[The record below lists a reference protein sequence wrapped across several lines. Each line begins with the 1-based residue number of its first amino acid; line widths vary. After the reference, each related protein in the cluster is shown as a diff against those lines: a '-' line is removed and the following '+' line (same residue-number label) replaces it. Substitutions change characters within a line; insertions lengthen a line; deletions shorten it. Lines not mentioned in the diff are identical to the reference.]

1 VSHDHVEI
9 AGAPRRPVRR
19 LTDAIVDFASR
30 RPLVV
35 LALALLTLVAA
46 KQYTTRLELR
56 SDFLELLPRDSPS
69 FIAFEQQL
77 KRVGGGATLLVI
89 VESPDRKANEKAIDD
104 VSAKVIGLADARKKC
119 VQDAC
124 GAEVGASGLRD
135 GKIPACAEKCG
146 PELVSY
152 VETGTKEVRKYFQD
166 NKWLYADLND
176 LEEADRKLD
185 HQIAIKSGMVTD
197 LESDDDDDDGKKKKP
212 APAPAG
218 EQGDAGAAEA
228 GAPKVEHTLG
238 MDEFHDRWEKKAN
251 EHDDFPTGYFAT
263 PDGTMMGIRIVSPTT
278 GTGDKGGDM
287 LLERV
292 QAITRE
298 MNLASYHPAMR
309 IGFAGD
315 IPNAIAEKDSIV
327 SEAALATGA
336 ATVMIL
342 FGVFAYFRS
351 FSAIAIMFLPALVG
365 VACAYSFA
373 TATFG
378 YVNTSGAFLGAI
390 ILGNGINYP
399 IVLLGR
405 YKEFVA
411 RGMPPDAAKKAA
423 VWNAF
428 RAELV
433 GASVAGIAYGSL
445 VITRFR
451 GFSQFGMIGFVGML
465 LVWLSI
471 IPLVPAMI
479 TLTERV
485 RALPGVASLVR
496 VRDAIL
502 DTKPLSYVFSR
513 VDETGARGPFVKAI
527 AALTERHARP
537 VLVVMLAITAVMAF
551 KLPGYLRDPWEY
563 NFDRLGSR
571 GSKKGGAGEWSNKAE
586 KVFGGKM
593 NVAGAMMLA
602 DTPEQVPLVK
612 QQILANDK
620 ADPEGRLVADISTIA
635 DLLPG
640 TPEEQKAKL
649 AVLDRIRDRLSERVL
664 ADVSE
669 DERKKLVEM
678 KPPET
683 LKVLKA
689 QDVPALLRRRFEEKN
704 GTVGTVFYVKYEE
717 VSLSNGRILL
727 RIAKTTD
734 NVKLP
739 DGTVVKTA
747 SRSSI
752 FAEMIR
758 SMERDGPLA
767 SFASLAA
774 VSVVVL
780 LATAS
785 GRGFVAV
792 IAALLMGVAWMVGG
806 AAWSD
811 LKLNFLN
818 FIALPITFGIGCEYP
833 FNIFD
838 RSRLL
843 GGDVSSAVRRSGG
856 AVALCSF
863 TTTVGYGSLLFA
875 DNQALQ
881 SFGHLAMSGEIATL
895 VAALFFVP
903 ALLHVWRQKG
913 GRVAPEQA
921 FAAPRQEPR
930 PERKREPAQTDAE
943 E

>member
-1 VSHDHVEI
+1 MSAHDPHI
-9 AGAPRRPVRR
+9 DPTGGPRGPVRR
-19 LTDAIVDFASR
+19 FVEAVVDVSIQ
-30 RPLVV
+30 RPLLV
-35 LALALLTLVAA
+35 LLLAIGVLVAA

-56 SDFLELLPRDSPS
+56 SDFLELLPRDSPG

-77 KRVGGGATLLVI
+77 KRVGGGATLIVI
-89 VESPDRKANEKAIDD
+89 AESPDRKANEKLIDD
-104 VSAKVIGLADARKKC
+104 VSARVVALADERAKC
-119 VQDAC
+119 VAGKDKDA
-124 GAEVGASGLRD
+124 AA
-135 GKIPACAEKCG
+135 KACG

-152 VETGTKEVRKYFQD
+152 VETGTKEVRQFFHD
-166 NKWLYADLND
+166 NKWLYADLPD
-176 LEEADRKLD
+176 LENADNELD
-185 HQIAIKSGMVTD
+185 HQIAIKSGMVSD
-197 LESDDDDDDGKKKKP
+197 LESDDDDDAPKKKTPPGAAKP
-212 APAPAG
+212 AGGAERAG
-218 EQGDAGAAEA
+218 EGAAK
-228 GAPKVEHTLG
+228 PTLG
-238 MDEFHDRWEKKAN
+238 MNEFHDRWQSKADK
-251 EHDDFPTGYFAT
+251 HDDFPTGYFAT
-263 PDGTMMGIRIVSPTT
+263 TDGGMIGMRIVSPTT
-278 GTGDKGGDM
+278 GTGDRGGDI
-287 LLERV
+287 LFEKV
-292 QAITRE
+292 QAIIAD
-298 MNLASYHPAMR
+298 MKPATYQPQMKV
-309 IGFAGD
+309 GYAGD

-327 SEAALATGA
+327 SEAAMATGI
-336 ATVMIL
+336 ATLLIL
-342 FGVFAYFRS
+342 VGVVAFFRS
-351 FSAIAIMFLPALVG
+351 FSAIFVMLFPALVG

-405 YKEFVA
+405 YREFVA
-411 RGMPPDAAKKAA
+411 RGMAPDVAKKAA

-471 IPLVPAMI
+471 IPLVPAIVEIMERARKI
-479 TLTERV
+479 AILKTLIG
-485 RALPGVASLVR
+485 A
-496 VRDAIL
+496 RDAIF
-502 DTKPLSYVFSR
+502 DVRPFSWIFIK
-513 VDETGARGPFVKAI
+513 VDETGARGPIIKGI
-527 AALTERHARP
+527 ARATERHPAIF
-537 VLVVMLAITAVMAF
+537 LALAAIATATLAI
-551 KLPGYLRDPWEY
+551 KLPAYLHDPWEY

-571 GSKKGGAGEWSNKAE
+571 GSKKGGAGEWSSKSE

-593 NVAGAMMLA
+593 NVAGAMMLSER
-602 DTPEQVPLVK
+602 PEQTAAVK
-612 QQILANDK
+612 AQMLKND
-620 ADPEGRLVADISTIA
+620 AEDPEGRTIAEISTIE

-640 TPEEQKAKL
+640 TAAEQKKKL

-664 ADVSE
+664 AMVSE
-669 DERKKLVEM
+669 EEKVKLLDM

-683 LKVLKA
+683 LKVLEPKEL
-689 QDVPALLRRRFEEKN
+689 PALLRRRFEEKN
-704 GTVGTVFYVKYEE
+704 GTVGTVFYVKYAEI
-717 VSLSNGRILL
+717 SLSNGHNLL

-734 NVKLP
+734 NVRLP

-747 SRSSI
+747 SRSTI

-774 VSVVVL
+774 VSVVVII
-780 LATAS
+780 ATAS
-785 GRGFVAV
+785 GRGAICV
-792 IAALLMGVAWMVGG
+792 LLSLIMGVVWMVGG

-811 LKLNFLN
+811 MKLNFLN

-843 GGDVSSAVRRSGG
+843 NGDVTSAVRRAGG
-856 AVALCSF
+856 AVALCSY
-863 TTTVGYGSLLFA
+863 TTMVGYGSLLFA

-881 SFGHLAMSGEIATL
+881 SFGHLAMSGEITCIVCALL
-895 VAALFFVP
+895 VLP
-903 ALLHVWRQKG
+903 SLLHVWNSRKG
-913 GRVAPEQA
+913 VGAVA
-921 FAAPRQEPR
+921 AAATTNGASS
-930 PERKREPAQTDAE
+930 PAKPADAE